1 MTRSSREGT
10 GPETVLDQSASDACV
25 VLITGLSGAGRSRA
39 LKCFEDLG
47 FEAVDNLP
55 LALFRMLVQGRS
67 DSERRVAIGIDSRT
81 RDFSAE
87 GLLEAIAAMQK
98 RDLPSFL
105 LFFDCDDE
113 VLIRRYNETRRRHPM
128 AADRP
133 VSDGIGFER
142 QLLAPLRDAADLVI
156 DTSML
161 APGDLQRLLQH
172 KFASPTTAPHL
183 TVTVQSFSYKYGVPR
198 EADLVFDVRFLRNP
212 YYVESLRNFDGR
224 DCNVAA
230 YIAADPD
237 FPRFFDD
244 LTRLIRP
251 LLPRFLAEG
260 KSYLTIAIGC
270 TGGQHRS
277 VFVAERLG
285 KWLKDQ
291 DFTIGITHREAKN

>member
-1 MTRSSREGT
+1 MLE
-10 GPETVLDQSASDACV
+10 QAASDASV

-67 DSERRVAIGIDSRT
+67 DGQRRVAIGIDSRT

-87 GLLEAIAAMQK
+87 GLLEAVAAMQK
-98 RDLPSFL
+98 RHVPPFL
-105 LFFDCDDE
+105 LFFDCDDD

-128 AADRP
+128 ATDRP

-156 DTSML
+156 DTSTL

-172 KFASPTTAPHL
+172 SFASRSTPPRL
-183 TVTVQSFSYKYGVPR
+183 TVEIISFSYRYGVPR

-230 YIAADPD
+230 YIADDPD

-244 LTRLIRP
+244 VTRLIGP

-260 KSYLTIAIGC
+260 KSYLTIAVGC

-277 VFVAERLG
+277 VFVAERLA

-291 DFTIGITHREAKN
+291 EFTIGITHREAKN